1 MALLNPGYWQST
13 YWPSSYWHEDYWQDY
28 ALTLTVE
35 NLIHDHSLSEVILF
49 QNSLLIVQA
58 LLHAHTILGEI
69 DLIQT
74 KPKVAENF
82 SYKFL
87 KLKILPYQNLS
98 DWFLTLWFS
107 DWFGEEVFTLEHQ
120 IEDFKYRKL

>member
-69 DLIQT
+69 ALIQT

-87 KLKILPYQNLS
+87 KLKILPPSLPEGDFTYEQ
-98 DWFLTLWFS
+98 FS
-107 DWFGEEVFTLEHQ
+107 LKDPDLGPDKKV
-120 IEDFKYRKL
+120 K